1 MRIIFTEDYEAM
13 SREAAK
19 IVSGQLYL
27 KPASV
32 LGLATGSTPVGLY
45 EMLIQVHETIGLDF
59 SSVTTFNLDEYVGMS
74 PENPQSYH
82 YFMQEHLFSRVNLK
96 PENCFVPD
104 GMAEDLAAEG
114 RRYDERIRQ
123 AGGID
128 LQVLGIGQN
137 AHIGFN
143 EPDIKFEAMTHKVRL
158 DDETIRANSRFFA
171 RAEDVPRYAI
181 SLGIR
186 NIMLALR
193 VLLLAN
199 GAKKAEAVYKAVCGS
214 VTPEAPASILQL
226 HRDVTVIVDREAAA
240 HLPAEWKREAVY
252 TF

>member
-1 MRIIFTEDYEAM
+1 MRIIFTEDYDGM

-19 IVSGQLYL
+19 IVAGQLYL

-45 EMLIQVHETIGLDF
+45 DMLVKVHETIGLDF
-59 SSVTTFNLDEYVGMS
+59 SSVTTFNLDEYVGMN
-74 PENPQSYH
+74 PENPESYH
-82 YFMQEHLFSRVNLK
+82 YFMQEHLFSRVNLD
-96 PENCFVPD
+96 PSRCFVPD
-104 GMAEDLAAEG
+104 GMAEDLSAEG
-114 RRYDERIRQ
+114 RHYDERIRR

-143 EPDIKFEAMTHKVRL
+143 EPDIQFEAMTHKVRL
-158 DDETIRANSRFFA
+158 DDETIRANARFFE
-171 RAEDVPRYAI
+171 REEDVPRYAI

-186 NIMLALR
+186 NIMLARR
-193 VLLLAN
+193 VVLLAN
-199 GAKKAEAVYKAVCGS
+199 GAKKAEAVRKAVCGS

-226 HRDVTVIVDREAAA
+226 HRDVTVIVDRDAAA
-240 HLPAEWKREAVY
+240 CLPEAWKQNHVY